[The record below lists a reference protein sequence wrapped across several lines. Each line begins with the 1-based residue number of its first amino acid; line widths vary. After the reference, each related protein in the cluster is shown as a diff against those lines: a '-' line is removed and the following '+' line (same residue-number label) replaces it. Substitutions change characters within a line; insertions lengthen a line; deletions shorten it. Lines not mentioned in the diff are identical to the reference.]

1 MTGTRPASQP
11 RSPVIRG
18 VGFALLAALLFG
30 ASTPLVQR
38 FGIGLGPWLT
48 AALLYLGAAV
58 AGLVPFAS
66 LLFRANKGA
75 EARLRRNHLPRIL
88 GVALSG
94 AVIGPATLA
103 WGLQRTSAMSASLML
118 ALEAV
123 FTVLLSVAI
132 YRESMDRR
140 VVAAVG
146 FLLVGGILLVI
157 ERSDQGP
164 AQLLGLLAVLVATF
178 AWAVD
183 NTLSRPLADI
193 DPSAVVIGKGAIGA
207 TCSLLLAFGFGES
220 PGHWPQMVALCV
232 VGGLGYGFSLRFY
245 LLAQRAFGA
254 ARTGSLFAIAPF
266 IGAFVAFLLGE
277 RGFSLWLGVA
287 SILMLIGVYLHTTE
301 RHRHVHP
308 HEDLEHEHAHS
319 HDDGHHTHSHEPM
332 PEWAHSHR
340 HRHEPLVHDHDHM
353 PDLHHGHRHE
363 SNAAESTFKP

>member
-1 MTGTRPASQP
+1 M
-11 RSPVIRG
+11 RG

-38 FGIGLGPWLT
+38 FGVGLGPWLT

-58 AGLVPFAS
+58 VS
-66 LLFRANKGA
+66 LLFRTRRGA
-75 EARLRRNHLPRIL
+75 EARLRRHHLPRLL

-94 AVIGPATLA
+94 AVIGPAALA

-146 FLLVGGILLVI
+146 LLLVGGMLLVI
-157 ERSDQGP
+157 ERSGHGS

-183 NTLSRPLADI
+183 NTLSRTLADI

-220 PGHWPQMVALCV
+220 LGH
-232 VGGLGYGFSLRFY
+232 
-245 LLAQRAFGA
+245 
-254 ARTGSLFAIAPF
+254 
-266 IGAFVAFLLGE
+266 
-277 RGFSLWLGVA
+277 
-287 SILMLIGVYLHTTE
+287 
-301 RHRHVHP
+301 
-308 HEDLEHEHAHS
+308 
-319 HDDGHHTHSHEPM
+319 
-332 PEWAHSHR
+332 
-340 HRHEPLVHDHDHM
+340 
-353 PDLHHGHRHE
+353 
-363 SNAAESTFKP
+363 